1 MRLLKF
7 AVLSAALLA
16 AGCASD
22 YSWQRRDGGRL
33 GEDFQWAISECRRIS
48 GRADEEVMRRCMY
61 RRGYV
66 WAQNVASAEEDY
78 DYRPRRR
85 HRHYDDDY

>member
-7 AVLSAALLA
+7 AVVSAALLA
-16 AGCASD
+16 GACASD

-33 GEDFQWAISECRRIS
+33 GEDFQWAISECRRVAERS
-48 GRADEEVMRRCMY
+48 DADVMRRCMY

-66 WAQNVASAEEDY
+66 WAQNSYNEPEY

-85 HRHYDDDY
+85 HHHHDDDY